1 LARRPARRDA
11 HRDAPSADGYITL
24 MRAERNEVVNAEPF
38 QAIALAVGT
47 LFGDDRL
54 STTAWN
60 SVPGCRTSR
69 RIEY

>member
-1 LARRPARRDA
+1 
-11 HRDAPSADGYITL
+11 